1 MDWKIEAAGFRQYLT
16 PIVFSTDM
24 RKVYVKKKE
33 KKNI

>member
-16 PIVFSTDM
+16 PRVFSTDR
-24 RKVYVKKKE
+24 RKVYVKRKE